1 MIQQQQIAVVSGSS
15 MHVCMYMPHWPS
27 ISCACMPVSDL
38 CTTTQQPPAAQF
50 AVPSLTTFLL
60 VTPPQVESWTMEQG
74 REWVGDSWDEL
85 KYIRQAVTFLVI
97 GNKPKKSL
105 DDITRDLCPILSI
118 QQLYRIS
125 TMYWDEKYNTETVSS
140 EVSPLTFLLG
150 CSSSR
155 VPADTAAID
164 QSCWCAVQTG
174 MEAAGLLLVTLAS
187 WHGTS

>member
-1 MIQQQQIAVVSGSS
+1 
-15 MHVCMYMPHWPS
+15 
-27 ISCACMPVSDL
+27 
-38 CTTTQQPPAAQF
+38 
-50 AVPSLTTFLL
+50 
-60 VTPPQVESWTMEQG
+60 MEQG

-140 EVSPLTFLLG
+140 EVRSQAAS
-150 CSSSR
+150 CWWRSSR
-155 VPADTAAID
+155 VAACTVAVCRMPSMLEECM
-164 QSCWCAVQTG
+164 QGHGSAQQRVVHSTSC
-174 MEAAGLLLVTLAS
+174 AASSPQWV
-187 WHGTS
+187 